1 MLSSLTPCLTTR
13 SRLTLL
19 VVTTP
24 GRANLSPAS
33 KLCPHHGT
41 IQVGKTHGRSVFIT
55 WTCTSLSKGGLFSSN
70 WTCTALYKEG
80 LLVLLG
86 PARHYTKIRFYY
98 LDMNVIIQGR
108 PVFYYLDMHVII
120 QGRPVFINRTCTSLY
135 KGVLFLLLGP
145 ARHYTRAI
153 CFYFLDLHVICI
165 HRDSIRDATHAD

>member
-1 MLSSLTPCLTTR
+1 MRVSTDHNLVLLIVRDNVTRQCPQTTTLAQRGEPKRIRTEFLVLTSLTPCLTTWP

-33 KLCPHHGT
+33 KHCPHHGT

-70 WTCTALYKEG
+70 WTCKALYKEG

-98 LDMNVIIQGR
+98 LDM
-108 PVFYYLDMHVII
+108 HVII
-120 QGRPVFINRTCTSLY
+120 QGRSV
-135 KGVLFLLLGP
+135 LLLGP
-145 ARHYTRAI
+145 ARHMHSPG
-153 CFYFLDLHVICI
+153 LD
-165 HRDSIRDATHAD
+165 S